1 MAKYKYEA
9 KDINGKLIKG
19 TVEAG
24 SDKEAAR
31 IIASQGLFLIN
42 LKKEHSRF
50 DVKNAF
56 DVSIFHKRDLMIFCR
71 ELAIMLNTGMN
82 LVDCLQILRKQ
93 ASEKWKQKMISS
105 ISTEVQN
112 GNLLSDAM
120 KKQGSLFS
128 KTFIALVHA
137 GEISGTLDTVL
148 NKLAA
153 HEEKRFVSREKFIT
167 LLTYPAILM
176 CIMFFVLIFV
186 INFLLPTFASLFV
199 SLKAELPLPTKVLL
213 QFSSF
218 VSDYWFLFMA
228 AFAFAIIIFIYLLKI
243 DAYRLKFDQ
252 FAIRLP
258 LIGRFLMYHELIQ
271 ITGTLSLL
279 LTSGLIMDQA
289 ILVLSD
295 ATSNS
300 YIKKILLLAKNDVQ
314 RGEKFSSSM
323 ARWGIFPDSMMEL
336 MMTGEKTGELEFVLD
351 KIAEFSQIEADN
363 LSERMKSLVEP
374 MAILFLGCVA
384 GFIVF
389 AVALPII
396 DAIGTFSE

>member
-9 KDINGKLIKG
+9 KDINGRLIKG

-24 SDKEAAR
+24 SDNEAAR
-31 IIASQGLFLIN
+31 IVASQGLFLIN

-50 DVKNAF
+50 NIKSAF

-71 ELAIMLNTGMN
+71 ELAIMLNTVMN
-82 LVDCLQILRKQ
+82 LADCLQILRKQ

-153 HEEKRFVSREKFIT
+153 HEEKRFVSREKLIT

-186 INFLLPTFASLFV
+186 INFLLPIFASLFV

-252 FAIRLP
+252 LAIRLP

>member
-1 MAKYKYEA
+1 ME
-9 KDINGKLIKG
+9 
-19 TVEAG
+19 
-24 SDKEAAR
+24 
-31 IIASQGLFLIN
+31 
-42 LKKEHSRF
+42 
-50 DVKNAF
+50 
-56 DVSIFHKRDLMIFCR
+56 
-71 ELAIMLNTGMN
+71 
-82 LVDCLQILRKQ
+82 
-93 ASEKWKQKMISS
+93 
-105 ISTEVQN
+105 TEN

-186 INFLLPTFASLFV
+186 INFLLPIFASLFV

-323 ARWGIFPDSMMEL
+323 ARWNIFPDSMMEL

-351 KIAEFSQIEADN
+351 KIAEFSQREADN
-363 LSERMKSLVEP
+363 LSDRMKSLVEP